1 MIKLNVN
8 FILVEIK
15 QNMKKIIAIF
25 SILSIQTLTSC
36 NVVSVT
42 SDYDR
47 EANFAAYKTY
57 SFHQKGLEK
66 LDIND
71 LDKRRIV
78 SAIEQNLAAK
88 GFVRTETNPDL
99 LVNILASSTKEV
111 DVNENWYGYGPYGYY
126 GGYWGGYPTVS
137 EYTAGKIIIDIVD
150 DKRNILVWQGIGS
163 GLNVSNLEA
172 KADRIPKAIDE
183 ILAKFPPLKN
193 KK

>member
-1 MIKLNVN
+1 MKNIIT
-8 FILVEIK
+8 ILGFFGLL
-15 QNMKKIIAIF
+15 MF
-25 SILSIQTLTSC
+25 TSC
-36 NVVSVT
+36 NVVNVT

-47 EANFAAYKTY
+47 QVNFTNYKTY
-57 SFHQKGLEK
+57 SFHQKGIDK

-71 LDKRRIV
+71 LDKRRIIA
-78 SAIEQNLAAK
+78 AIEQNLAAK
-88 GFVRTETNPDL
+88 GFTRVTSDPDL

-111 DVNENWYGYGPYGYY
+111 DVNDNWYGYGPYGYY
-126 GGYWGGYPTVS
+126 GGYWGGYPTVT

-163 GLNVSNLEA
+163 GLNLSNVSS

-183 ILAKFPPLKN
+183 ILSKFPPQ